1 MEKSMN
7 FLLVA
12 VFCVIAIHC
21 IEGHL
26 YFGSCPELLT
36 AENFKVS
43 DIEGTWYEIEALGSF
58 IERRFTKCNSPKFIT
73 KSEDK
78 VNVEYSRVS
87 WPAGRI
93 VSKGFGK
100 VLKDGQLEL
109 FFSLPGV
116 GMQSFQ
122 YHILAIEKDSYAVA
136 WSCTQLPLM
145 HMQKAWI
152 LSRNTSLDNATLDKV
167 HDIVEFNGL
176 NRNSFVKVKQTNCQT
191 GTNEDEENLIEDE
204 DLGSA
209 IENVM
214 ER

>member
-1 MEKSMN
+1 MDKLIN

-12 VFCVIAIHC
+12 VFFTITIHSTK
-21 IEGHL
+21 GHL
-26 YFGSCPELLT
+26 FFGSCPELLT
-36 AENFKVS
+36 AENFTVS

-58 IERRFTKCNSPKFIT
+58 IERRFTKCNSPTFIT
-73 KSEDK
+73 KSKDK
-78 VNVEYSRVS
+78 LNVEYSRVS
-87 WPAGRI
+87 WPTGRL

-100 VLKDGQLEL
+100 VLKGGQLEL

-122 YHILAIEKDSYAVA
+122 YHILAIEKNNYAVA

-152 LSRNTSLDNATLDKV
+152 LSRSTSLDDETLGKV

-191 GTNEDEENLIEDE
+191 GLNVAEENSIEGE
-204 DLGSA
+204 DFASA
-209 IENVM
+209 IENLV
-214 ER
+214 